1 MEFLIGVYLFYSF
14 FSLYF
19 LFLFALLYLKN
30 CTKMYSYEKYSR
42 LYSLSIVVPC
52 YNGAE
57 SIGRTIQK
65 LVESDYPGLKKIV
78 VVDDCSKDN
87 SYEIMKEYAKKY
99 PQVIAVQTPKNTGCA
114 AGAKN
119 YGTKF
124 VDTELVGFTDD
135 DTFIRSDAISH
146 MVGVFNDEKAGAV
159 TSRVLVKRTGTWLET
174 FQSIEY
180 KIIAFTRKLFGFV
193 GAIYVTNGPLSIYRK
208 KAYDQA
214 GGFDEKNMTE
224 DIEITWHFVSQGW
237 DVHMCMPAVVY
248 TVAPN
253 NIKEWFKQRLRWNIG
268 GVQTIKKYYWA
279 IFGGAGMLGYFI
291 LPYFVSA
298 WLLGITGLGF
308 LVYRG
313 IRRIIFEL
321 FFYNYSTQAEVA
333 RFVLSDLNLNPTVLM
348 FFGVVILML
357 SFAYTFTGLLHSR
370 EKDFKTYNVFA
381 IVGYMFFYLLSY
393 PPLLIYSIYKF
404 FTGKFSW

>member
-1 MEFLIGVYLFYSF
+1 
-14 FSLYF
+14 
-19 LFLFALLYLKN
+19 
-30 CTKMYSYEKYSR
+30 
-42 LYSLSIVVPC
+42 
-52 YNGAE
+52 
-57 SIGRTIQK
+57 
-65 LVESDYPGLKKIV
+65 
-78 VVDDCSKDN
+78 
-87 SYEIMKEYAKKY
+87 
-99 PQVIAVQTPKNTGCA
+99 
-114 AGAKN
+114 
-119 YGTKF
+119 
-124 VDTELVGFTDD
+124 
-135 DTFIRSDAISH
+135 
-146 MVGVFNDEKAGAV
+146 
-159 TSRVLVKRTGTWLET
+159 
-174 FQSIEY
+174 
-180 KIIAFTRKLFGFV
+180 
-193 GAIYVTNGPLSIYRK
+193 
-208 KAYDQA
+208 
-214 GGFDEKNMTE
+214 MTE

-348 FFGVVILML
+348 FFGAVILML